1 MTKSSIFAALGALA
15 LSACA
20 TTPSASPVQV
30 TRFVEPAAVA
40 QLGQGTIFVETA
52 PGMGMDGDTLALAPY
67 KAAIAR
73 ELAALGYV
81 ETSRA
86 EADQLAQVRVEKFV
100 SDGPQGRRG
109 PVSVGVGGS
118 TGSYGSGVGLGLG
131 FNLGG
136 GGSAETLDTQMG
148 VMVRDKNT
156 GETYW
161 EGRAQ
166 FSVSPDSR
174 FADSQN
180 NAAAVADALFRGFP
194 GNNGETI
201 EIEVD
206 E

>member
-1 MTKSSIFAALGALA
+1 MRKSSICAALGVLA

-30 TRFVEPAAVA
+30 TRFVEPAAAA

-52 PGMGMDGDTLALAPY
+52 PGMGGDTLALSPY

-81 ETSRA
+81 ETSRV
-86 EADQLAQVRVEKFV
+86 EATQLAQVRVEKFV
-100 SDGPQGRRG
+100 SDEPQGRRG

-118 TGSYGSGVGLGLG
+118 TGSYGSGVGLGVGL
-131 FNLGG
+131 NLGG
-136 GGSAETLDTQMG
+136 GRSQETLDTQMG
-148 VMVRDKNT
+148 VMIRDKNS

-174 FADSQN
+174 FADSQA

-201 EIEVD
+201 EVEVD